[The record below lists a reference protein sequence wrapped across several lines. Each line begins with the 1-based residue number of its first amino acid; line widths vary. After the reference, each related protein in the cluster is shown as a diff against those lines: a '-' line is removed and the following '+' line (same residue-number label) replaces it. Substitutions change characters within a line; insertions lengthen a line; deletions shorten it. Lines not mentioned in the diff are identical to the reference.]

1 MKKLLLGFAG
11 LFVASVA
18 LFLGVVYVNLPD
30 HVSMSTALPH
40 VIEHVRCAIP
50 GQCELEFAGD
60 VEMDVFTEDLIH
72 GIPAAI
78 DVDAKGSVWV
88 ADSNRRVAGIVD
100 NRTEPYFLEDDLAA
114 NAVAD
119 REAYLRKWARSGQPH
134 PLDWYRAEE
143 DRLTRLT
150 DSDGDGAADE
160 ATTMAAESEIVTGLG
175 AGVLVHGADVYW
187 SVIPSLQV
195 LRDAVGSHVSPERTA
210 LSTGYGVRTA
220 FRGHDMSGLVLGPDG
235 RIYFSIGD
243 RGYAVETP
251 DGHVLRAPMD
261 TGRGAVF
268 RMKPDGSEL
277 EVFATGLR
285 NPHDLAF
292 DDFGNLFTVDNN
304 SDSEDESRLVY
315 VVEGGDSG
323 WSMAFQ
329 SLLDDYERGPW
340 NAEKLWHLYH
350 PEQPAWIVPP
360 VAWMPKGPAGLVA
373 HPGVGL
379 GEGYQG
385 RFFLADYRFSMSRSA
400 IWTFGVEPKG
410 AGYELDRL
418 ETFASNIMATD
429 LAFTFDGALLAS
441 EYSEGDDLRRI
452 VRFRSPDHEVQARAR
467 ETARRFAEG
476 FGSQTDGTLATFL
489 EDDDRRVRV
498 AAQHELAARGAAS
511 TLGEVAG
518 DDRKSLLA
526 RIHAL
531 WGLGQ
536 LGEATLQEH
545 WDSLRWKETP
555 DDELRAQ
562 AMRMVGEAGAAS
574 LEPSLLFA
582 LSDPSPRVRYFA
594 AQSLGKVG
602 SRTAVNPL
610 FDLLADN
617 GDEDPFLRH
626 AAIHG
631 LARIGDADALA
642 ARLDDPSRSV
652 RLGALVA
659 LRRLGDARVAKALD
673 DPDPLIVVE
682 AARAIYDTPIES
694 ALPQLAALAGRQP
707 LPGGEDPQTGLALHR
722 RIVAANLRLG
732 SAEAAD
738 RLGAHAADAKNPL
751 AARRLALAALGDFVA
766 PPPREPVQGYWRPL
780 EPRDPTITH
789 AALDEWVPS
798 LVDGDLGAEALAVA
812 NRHGRV
818 PLPDADLLARVGDT
832 ALSTKARAIS
842 LRVLAKRGAPQ
853 TKEAALRAL
862 DSGDPQ
868 LRADGRDALAL
879 VDPDE
884 AMAALDG
891 LSDASP
897 LLERQRA
904 YATLASLGSV
914 ESDRRLADAVDAL
927 IGRTLDPAVALE
939 VLQAARSRSTQAL
952 VERIA
957 TYDASLSSDDVLA
970 RHHIALEG
978 GDPTRGLE
986 VFDGPADCRRC
997 HSIDGTG
1004 GDAGPELAGV
1014 ASRGD
1019 AAFLLESLVAPN
1031 ARIADGFRS
1040 VTVELRD
1047 GRTVTGLLAEETAT
1061 HIVVERTSA
1070 QEEAS
1075 HLRIA
1080 LSDVTHRTDGGSGMP
1095 AMGLVITPRDLRDLV
1110 AYLRTLE

>member
-11 LFVASVA
+11 FLVSSAA

-30 HVSMSTALPH
+30 HVRMSTALPH
-40 VIEHVRCAIP
+40 VFEHIRCAIP
-50 GQCELEFAGD
+50 GQCELEFASD

-78 DVDAKGSVWV
+78 DVDTKGGVWV

-114 NAVAD
+114 DTVAD
-119 REAYLRKWARSGQPH
+119 REAYLRKWARDGQPH

-143 DRLTRLT
+143 DRLTRLA

-187 SVIPSLQV
+187 SVIPSLHI
-195 LRDAVGSHVSPERTA
+195 LRGAVDAPTPPERTT

-243 RGYAVETP
+243 RGYAIETP
-251 DGHVLRAPMD
+251 EGRILRPPMD
-261 TGRGAVF
+261 TGRGAVL
-268 RMKPDGSEL
+268 RMNPDGSEL
-277 EVFATGLR
+277 EVFANGLR

-304 SDSEDESRLVY
+304 SDSGDKSRLVY

-340 NAEKLWHLYH
+340 NAEKLWHPYH

-360 VAWMPKGPAGLVA
+360 LAWMPEGPAGLVA

-379 GEGYQG
+379 GDGYQS
-385 RFFLADYRFSMSRSA
+385 RFFLADYRFSMPRSA

-418 ETFASNIMATD
+418 ETFASSIMATD
-429 LAFTFDGALLAS
+429 LAFTFDGALLVS

-452 VRFRSPDHEVQARAR
+452 VRFQSPDPQVRARAR
-467 ETARRFAEG
+467 ETERRFAEG
-476 FGSQTDGTLATFL
+476 FRSQDDTALAKLL

-498 AAQHELAARGAAS
+498 AAQHELAERRAAS
-511 TLGEVAG
+511 TLGTVAG
-518 DDRKSLLA
+518 DDRRPLLA
-526 RIHAL
+526 RLHAL

-536 LGEATLQEH
+536 LGGTALTDH
-545 WDSLRWKETP
+545 WGSLRWKEAP

-562 AMRMVGEAGAAS
+562 AIRVAGETRAAS
-574 LEPSLLFA
+574 LESDLLLA
-582 LSDPSPRVRYFA
+582 LSDASPRVRYFA
-594 AQSLGKVG
+594 ALSLGKIR
-602 SRTAVNPL
+602 SQAAVNPL

-626 AAIHG
+626 AAVRG
-631 LARIGDADALA
+631 LELVGDADAVA

-652 RLGALVA
+652 RIGALVA

-694 ALPQLAALAGRQP
+694 ALPRLAALAGSQP
-707 LPGGEDPQTGLALHR
+707 LPGGEDPQTGIALHR
-722 RIVAANLRLG
+722 RVVAANLRLG
-732 SAEAAD
+732 GVEAAD
-738 RLGAHAADAKNPL
+738 RLGAHAADEKNPM
-751 AARRLALAALGDFVA
+751 AARRLALAALGNFVE
-766 PPPREPVQGYWRPL
+766 PPAREPVQGYWRPI
-780 EPRDPTITH
+780 EPRDPTVTH
-789 AALDEWVPS
+789 AALDRWIPT
-798 LVDGDLGAEALAVA
+798 LVDGDLSAEALAVA
-812 NRHGRV
+812 SRHERV

-832 ALSTKARAIS
+832 TLSAKARAIS
-842 LRVLAKRGAPQ
+842 LRVLAERGAPQ
-853 TKEAALRAL
+853 AKEAALQAL
-862 DSGDPQ
+862 DASNPQ

-879 VDPDE
+879 VEPQE
-884 AMAALDG
+884 ALAALDD
-891 LSDASP
+891 LSDTSS

-904 YATLASLGSV
+904 YATLASLESE
-914 ESDRRLADAVDAL
+914 ESDRRLADAVHAL
-927 IGRTLDPAVALE
+927 IAGTLDPAVALD
-939 VLQAARSRSTQAL
+939 VLEAARSRPTRAL
-952 VERIA
+952 VERVA
-957 TYDASLSSDDVLA
+957 AYDASVSSDDVLA
-970 RHHIALEG
+970 RHRIALQG
-978 GDPTRGLE
+978 GDPERGLE

-997 HSIDGTG
+997 HSIDATG

-1014 ASRGD
+1014 ATRGD

-1031 ARIADGFRS
+1031 ARIAEGFRS

-1047 GRTVTGLLAEETAT
+1047 GRSLTGLLAEETPT
-1061 HIVVERTSA
+1061 HLVIERA
-1070 QEEAS
+1070 GAHEEAS
-1075 HLRIA
+1075 HLRVA
-1080 LSDVTHRTDGGSGMP
+1080 LSEVANRTDGGSGMP
-1095 AMGLVITPRDLRDLV
+1095 AMGLVITPRELRDLI
-1110 AYLRTLE
+1110 AYLRTLK